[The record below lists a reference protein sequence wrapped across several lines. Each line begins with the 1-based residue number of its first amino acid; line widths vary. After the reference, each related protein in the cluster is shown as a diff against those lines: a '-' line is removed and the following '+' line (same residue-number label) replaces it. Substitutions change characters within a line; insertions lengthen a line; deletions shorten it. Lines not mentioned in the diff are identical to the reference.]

1 MAGPDVSAN
10 HDSAPEAAP
19 DTNGNHPQQEMGWSS
34 PVPPPPP
41 PSAGVHTAAE
51 HPVAPPPEHSGGG
64 ASPAAPPEQPAHV
77 VWSST
82 PSSFG
87 EHGSDYS
94 RRDE

>member
-1 MAGPDVSAN
+1 MAGPDVSAT
-10 HDSAPEAAP
+10 HDGAPEAAP

-34 PVPPPPP
+34 APPPPRP
-41 PSAGVHTAAE
+41 LAGEHTAAE
-51 HPVAPPPEHSGGG
+51 HPVAPPPEHSSG
-64 ASPAAPPEQPAHV
+64 ATQPASPEQPAQV